1 MNLVS
6 FGNKRNYNEFKTQ
19 IPIIIQPLFN
29 ELRQFCIKLGDK
41 MIEDVRMHR
50 IVFCKSLT
58 FRWFADFEPTHNSII
73 IKIQKDRKIPIT
85 SLEIFPENNIEEIKN
100 MLKDAYDLI
109 H

>member
-100 MLKDAYDLI
+100 MLKDAYELI